1 MARLRLATPALLT
14 FCARRFL
21 GDELCC
27 SGVPFANLSNVAQFA
42 KDRMKQYGGGLVYTN
57 ECIRPVNDSF
67 AGHIFYIP
75 HVPDAIDL
83 FSIE

>member
-1 MARLRLATPALLT
+1 M
-14 FCARRFL
+14 
-21 GDELCC
+21 
-27 SGVPFANLSNVAQFA
+27 PFANLSNVAQFA

-83 FSIE
+83 FSIEYGQCAFSICVHACR